1 MKEDLEKVRGIYR
14 SKNILSHMIGRKEK
28 KVNKDIGILIDL
40 KWKGEEIYIVIP
52 LFSEE
57 KWKPIHWLKV
67 CVISSVL
74 VYVSDVN
81 VSEVDRDLMT

>member
-14 SKNILSHMIGRKEK
+14 SKNILSHMIGGKEK
-28 KVNKDIGILIDL
+28 KVNKDIGRLIDL
-40 KWKGEEIYIVIP
+40 KWRGEEIYIVIP

-74 VYVSDVN
+74 VYVSGVN